1 MYRIVHYHPDMF
13 GKVLELMKWL
23 HGDRHDVNKA
33 HFQWKYCDNPY
44 ADRPLGI
51 VALHNN
57 DVVGFRGYLA
67 TAWNK
72 AMVLCAGDT
81 IVHLEHRKKG
91 LSIAMGEE
99 AHNRYVSQYDVFM
112 NFSGTTSS
120 IPGYLKLGFV
130 PLVDKVYLYKDSLD
144 KEGQLDDVY
153 ESQEPMPYKAPD
165 NVIALVRDD
174 KFLKWRFRNNKNK
187 YTFYRCQQDCI
198 TVSMNENYSALILDY
213 TENDVDV
220 LKRIIQYATNVGSF
234 TSIMIKDFSLSNGF
248 SQVLKELGFKSRSKR
263 RVVPVLVRP
272 TGDDWLIDGL
282 DIRKVGSWELRGI
295 CSDNV

>member
-1 MYRIVHYHPDMF
+1 MYRIIHYHPSMF
-13 GKVLELMKWL
+13 GEVLELMKLL
-23 HGDRHDVNKA
+23 HGDRYDVNKA

-57 DVVGFRGYLA
+57 DIVGFRGYLA
-67 TAWNK
+67 TVWNK

-99 AHNRYVSQYDVFM
+99 AHNRYMSQYEVLM

-120 IPGYLKLGFV
+120 VPGYLKLGFV
-130 PLVDKVYLYKDSLD
+130 PLVDKIFLYKDGFTR
-144 KEGQLDDVY
+144 EGQFDDVY
-153 ESQEPMPYKAPD
+153 ESQEPMSYEAPD
-165 NVIALVRDD
+165 NIIALIRDD
-174 KFLKWRFRNNKNK
+174 KFLKWRFKNNKNR

-198 TVSMNENYSALILDY
+198 TVGTNENYSGLILDY
-213 TENDVDV
+213 TENDVNV
-220 LKRIIQYATNVGSF
+220 LKRIVQYIMQVKGLN
-234 TSIMIKDFSLSNGF
+234 SIMIKDFNLSDDF
-248 SQVLKELGFKSRSKR
+248 SRVLKELGFKSRTKR
-263 RVVPVLVRP
+263 QVIPVLVRP
-272 TGDDWLIDGL
+272 TNDNWFVDGL
-282 DIRKVGSWELRGI
+282 DIRKAENWELRGI